1 MREQNTHREK
11 NNNKQTQSNTQKK
24 QNNCNSWHRNR
35 KIVYLYTSNVGV
47 CSCSEKK
54 EHVK

>member
-11 NNNKQTQSNTQKK
+11 NNNKQTQSNTKK